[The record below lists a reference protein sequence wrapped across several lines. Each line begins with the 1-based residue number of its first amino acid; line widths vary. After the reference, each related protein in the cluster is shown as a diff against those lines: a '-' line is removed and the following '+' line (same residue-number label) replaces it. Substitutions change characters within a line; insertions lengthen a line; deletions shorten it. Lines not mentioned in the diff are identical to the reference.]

1 MDLKFFLN
9 KFAKVD
15 NIENYTLKYLF
26 ELRKLY
32 SDYLESTD
40 GQDPDFP
47 MINFGNKGGK
57 VKGSNA
63 ASMDEDL
70 GEQQEDSFGL

>member
-32 SDYLESTD
+32 ENYLESTD

-47 MINFGNKGGK
+47 MISFGGNKGKK
-57 VKGSNA
+57 VNGSNA
-63 ASMDEDL
+63 AVNDDINEQHEDPFSL
-70 GEQQEDSFGL
+70 